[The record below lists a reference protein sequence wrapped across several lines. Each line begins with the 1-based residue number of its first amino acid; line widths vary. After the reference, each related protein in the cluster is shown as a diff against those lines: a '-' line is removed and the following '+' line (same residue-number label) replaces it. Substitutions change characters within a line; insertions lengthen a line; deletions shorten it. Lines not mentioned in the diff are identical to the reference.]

1 MSFNLGDTVYSKQ
14 FGKGKVVIINPLS
27 GYPIGVRFAG
37 SFKRGDYTPDGW
49 FYTDNSNITLNINK
63 TKLINTRYNQLKEKY
78 V

>member
-14 FGKGKVVIINPLS
+14 FGKGKVIAVTSLS
-27 GYPIGVRFAG
+27 SYPIAVRFG
-37 SFKRGDYTPDGW
+37 VSLKRSDYTPDGW

-63 TKLINTRYNQLKEKY
+63 TKLINTRYNQLKDNY